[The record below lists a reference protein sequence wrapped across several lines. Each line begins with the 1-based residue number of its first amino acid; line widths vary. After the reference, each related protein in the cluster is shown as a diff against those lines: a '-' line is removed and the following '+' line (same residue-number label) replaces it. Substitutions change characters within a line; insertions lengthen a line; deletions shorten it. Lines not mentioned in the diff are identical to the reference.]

1 MRKTI
6 ILLILMITM
15 AEATQYRVTHL
26 KKGGKLNV
34 RDRPIVNSRTWVGK
48 IPWYGTGIKIK
59 ECKYNSVGQEWCYIS
74 YPMGAKHLEGW
85 VNRRYLVPM
94 SGDITSKAYIK
105 TFLRNYYEAEEEDFL
120 DKLKVFYH
128 FPMQQ
133 YRYWKNVNYT
143 QLRTK
148 KVALYKQWS
157 RRNYRMTYL
166 KILKRR
172 SNYIDVQT
180 SVRWKFRRYNDYESG
195 RDIEKLRLILDENSQ
210 FKVLAMKRLRRSVDP
225 KPIEPSEI
233 VEENETVTKSTL
245 VPTANREKQF
255 YIKIGSFFSMP
266 SSEYLSNIKM
276 YGFNYAIEEYNQGE
290 EIIKRVYIGPYT
302 TVEEAKEV
310 LKKVKTTI
318 NQNAYIRSF

>member
-1 MRKTI
+1 
-6 ILLILMITM
+6 M
-15 AEATQYRVTHL
+15 ADATQYRVTHL

-34 RDRPIVNSRTWVGK
+34 RDRPIVNSKTWVGK

-74 YPMGAKHLEGW
+74 YPMGARHLEGW

-94 SGDITSKAYIK
+94 SGDITSRAYIK
-105 TFLRNYYEAEEEDFL
+105 TFLRNFYEAEEEDFL

-157 RRNYRMTYL
+157 RRNYKMTYL

-180 SVRWKFRRYNDYESG
+180 SVRWKFRKYDNYESG
-195 RDIEKLRLILDENSQ
+195 RDIEKLRLILDENNQ
-210 FKVLAMKRLRRSVDP
+210 FKVLAMKRLSRSIDP
-225 KPIEPSEI
+225 KPIEVPQA
-233 VEENETVTKSTL
+233 VEGNETIAQSSIATTNK
-245 VPTANREKQF
+245 EKQF
-255 YIKIGSFFSMP
+255 YIKIGSFLSIP
-266 SSEYLSNIKM
+266 SSEYLLNIKM
-276 YGFNYAIEEYNQGE
+276 YGFNYTIEEYAQGA

-302 TVEEAKEV
+302 TMEEAQEA

-318 NQNAYIRSF
+318 NQSAYIRSF